1 MEGEHMKPDF
11 VAMNPQHNIPTV
23 KVTLTRVV
31 KFCFQNMF
39 PIVHLSRMETS

>member
-23 KVTLTRVV
+23 KVTAVFR
-31 KFCFQNMF
+31 FCFQNIF
-39 PIVHLSRMETS
+39 PIFHLSRMETS

>member
-23 KVTLTRVV
+23 KVTAVFR
-31 KFCFQNMF
+31 FCFQNIF
-39 PIVHLSRMETS
+39 PIVHLSRMETL